1 VNRGSGA
8 NTCET
13 VTSERPELERVA
25 AAGAKL
31 QRARELTDAARE
43 ELGGAIL
50 AAHVKG
56 ASVRVIARAAGISY
70 ARVFQIIREKR

>member
-1 VNRGSGA
+1 MTRQP
-8 NTCET
+8 
-13 VTSERPELERVA
+13 PELERVA

-43 ELGGAIL
+43 ELRQAIL
-50 AAHVKG
+50 AAHATG

-70 ARVFQIIREKR
+70 ARVFQIIRENR